1 MTTSNQDAPTKA
13 FWIICIIALLWNL
26 MGIMSF
32 IMEVFMS
39 PEALAALPEAERALY
54 ENTPLWIHIV
64 FAIAVFDG
72 TLGCVLLLMKNKLA
86 IPMFVIS
93 LVAVLAQMTHWLL
106 LTNAM
111 EVYGPESVIMPT
123 LVIAIAAFLVWYSY
137 KVKANG
143 WMS

>member
-1 MTTSNQDAPTKA
+1 MTTTNQTLPSKA

-32 IMEVFMS
+32 IMEVFIS

-72 TLGCVLLLMKNKLA
+72 TLGCALLLMKKKLA
-86 IPMFVIS
+86 LPLLVIS
-93 LVAVLAQMTHWLL
+93 LVAVLTQMTYWLFI
-106 LTNAM
+106 NDAM
-111 EVYGPESVIMPT
+111 EVHGAASVIMPLLVT
-123 LVIAIAAFLVWYSY
+123 LVAVFLVWYSNN
-137 KVKANG
+137 VKAKG
-143 WMS
+143 WIS